1 MFSCFQLNS
10 LADKDSRFNIGV
22 QLHLMDPVSLGLELK
37 FEEEY
42 LFFY

>member
-10 LADKDSRFNIGV
+10 LAGKDSRFNIGV

-42 LFFY
+42 LFF